1 MNLPI
6 RDFEK
11 AREVFDDPL
20 QISQLD
26 FRFNYREEQ
35 WITLGAA
42 KTRKILVVANLFF
55 SDDGREIIRIIS
67 AREANKQE
75 VQTYETY

>member
-1 MNLPI
+1 M
-6 RDFEK
+6 
-11 AREVFDDPL
+11 FDDPL

>member
-1 MNLPI
+1 M